1 MPRTPSDS
9 APTRERVIA
18 ATIVLMRR
26 SGYSG
31 IGINEIL
38 AEGGAPKGSL
48 YHFFPDGKR
57 QIASEALDRYAVDAL
72 QTYEKAL
79 AAPGTPGQK
88 VKRLLKLP
96 AGRLAE
102 SDYQSS
108 CPGGTVSLDLDS
120 SLEPL
125 RATVQRYF
133 EQMIEMI
140 ATHLGIDDRRRARSF
155 AGLLLTAIEG
165 AYLRG
170 RAEHSTRAFDEAATW
185 LADMADAMALKR
197 WPPP

>member
-1 MPRTPSDS
+1 M
-9 APTRERVIA
+9 PTRERVIA
-18 ATIVLMRR
+18 ATIMLMRR

-57 QIASEALDRYAVDAL
+57 QIASEALDTYAAETL
-72 QTYEKAL
+72 QIYEKAL
-79 AAPGTPGQK
+79 SAPGTPGQK

-102 SDYQSS
+102 SDYVLS
-108 CPGGTVSLDLDS
+108 CPGGTVSLDLDGD
-120 SLEPL
+120 LEPL

-133 EQMIEMI
+133 DSMIELI
-140 ATHLGIDDRRRARSF
+140 ATRIGIADRRRARSF
-155 AGLLLTAIEG
+155 AGLLLTTIEG
-165 AYLRG
+165 AYIRG
-170 RAEHSTRAFDEAATW
+170 RAEHSTQAFDEAAAW
-185 LADMADAMALKR
+185 LAEMADAIGNGR
-197 WPPP
+197 R